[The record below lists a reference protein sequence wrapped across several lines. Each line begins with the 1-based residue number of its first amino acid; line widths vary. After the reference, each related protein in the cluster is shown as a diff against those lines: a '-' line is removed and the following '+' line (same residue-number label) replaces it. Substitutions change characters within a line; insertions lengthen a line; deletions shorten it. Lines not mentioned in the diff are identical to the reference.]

1 MQQLKKQFEKF
12 GFLRPYEFQ
21 QPATKIT
28 KQSKNVGRFKNPN
41 LSYKHI
47 LSERG
52 IGSCWD
58 FQYPIFFVIMYLIIF
73 EKYYLSLYPIKVVC
87 TLSPTPS
94 FPDTPQPLSLVI
106 CPL

>member
-28 KQSKNVGRFKNPN
+28 KQSKNVGRFKNTN
-41 LSYKHI
+41 FSYKHI

-58 FQYPIFFVIMYLIIF
+58 FQYPIFLLFDNF
-73 EKYYLSLYPIKVVC
+73 
-87 TLSPTPS
+87 
-94 FPDTPQPLSLVI
+94 
-106 CPL
+106 

>member
-28 KQSKNVGRFKNPN
+28 KQSKNVGRFKNTN
-41 LSYKHI
+41 FSYKHI

-58 FQYPIFFVIMYLIIF
+58 FQYPNFFGYYLMIF
-73 EKYYLSLYPIKVVC
+73 EK
-87 TLSPTPS
+87 
-94 FPDTPQPLSLVI
+94 
-106 CPL
+106 